1 VGKQRWLECLFITP
15 SVHRVHHAKNNI
27 YLDRNYG
34 ETFSIWDRIFGTFQT
49 EVDQVKPV
57 YGILI
62 DKISGKNLT
71 QVQLLL
77 WRDLWTDVRR
87 APGLK
92 NKLKYIFMA
101 PGWNHIDGGKMAA
114 EYRAEGWKALREAQK
129 KKLVAQLNPS
139 A

>member
-1 VGKQRWLECLFITP
+1 
-15 SVHRVHHAKNNI
+15 VHRVHHAKNHI

-49 EVDQVKPV
+49 EINQVKPV
-57 YGILI
+57 YGILN
-62 DKISGKNLT
+62 DKINGKNLL
-71 QVQLLL
+71 QVQLQL
-77 WRDLWTDVRR
+77 WRDLWTDVKQ

-92 NKLKYIFMA
+92 NKLKYIIMP
-101 PGWNHIDGGKMAA
+101 PGWNHINGGKMAA
-114 EYRAEGWKALREAQK
+114 EYRAEGWKVLREEKK